1 MSTADAASA
10 PEECAPARARAWRR
24 RRPCVIFGADPTHLS
39 PHMRRRSRLLALRS
53 LTLGGWV
60 LGGLACIDPSAQ
72 QNTSQ
77 ALVDLGDQLNA
88 FRQDNAVLQQQVDS
102 LSLVV
107 ARQDTLLRRLATMA
121 GIPQP

>member
-1 MSTADAASA
+1 M
-10 PEECAPARARAWRR
+10 R
-24 RRPCVIFGADPTHLS
+24 RRP
-39 PHMRRRSRLLALRS
+39 RLLALRS

>member
-1 MSTADAASA
+1 
-10 PEECAPARARAWRR
+10 
-24 RRPCVIFGADPTHLS
+24 
-39 PHMRRRSRLLALRS
+39 MRQRSRLLALRS
-53 LTLGGWV
+53 LALGGLV

-88 FRQDNAVLQQQVDS
+88 FRQDNAVLQEQVDS

-121 GIPQP
+121 GLPQP